1 MGFSLI
7 RRPRHIVVVPHDL
20 VAITKFT
27 PDGSH
32 LLYSTYLGGSQYVC
46 ANAGPVAPQ
55 GNLPW
60 AMTVDVNGDVVVVGT
75 TQDTDF
81 PVTANA
87 LQSQTT
93 DCLYLDF

>member
-1 MGFSLI
+1 MRNGVFTYQAPSAYSGG
-7 RRPRHIVVVPHDL
+7 PHDL

-60 AMTVDVNGDVVVVGT
+60 AMTVDGNGDVISGDSSANDDTQVG
-75 TQDTDF
+75 D
-81 PVTANA
+81 NA
-87 LQSQTT
+87 P
-93 DCLYLDF
+93 DKH